1 MVLVEDLE
9 DRSRGFSRKRRRGLE
24 ARGLVVE
31 SREKRARKE
40 EEEK

>member
-9 DRSRGFSRKRRRGLE
+9 DQLRGFSRKRRDSLE
-24 ARGLVVE
+24 VRALVVE
-31 SREKRARKE
+31 SQEKRARKE

>member
-9 DRSRGFSRKRRRGLE
+9 DRSQGFSRKRHHGLE
-24 ARGLVVE
+24 AQGLVVE
-31 SREKRARKE
+31 LWEKRVRKE